1 MAVLDNGLKGA
12 VPSILVVLGVALAAP
27 IVLPAVAA
35 VSRPLAKTLIKGYL
49 VLSDMAKE
57 FAAETGEQISDLVA
71 EVKAER
77 EAAVAAGNGPRN
89 QARQITTSGAKDGK
103 RGHQGCACL
112 AGAGASEG
120 CQGEGEP
127 ISGQGG
133 PDEARQGAGNTPS
146 RDQGRP
152 PAAS

>member
-1 MAVLDNGLKGA
+1 MAVLDNGFKGA

-77 EAAVAAGNGPRN
+77 DAAVAAE
-89 QARQITTSGAKDGK
+89 
-103 RGHQGCACL
+103 
-112 AGAGASEG
+112 SETK
-120 CQGEGEP
+120 P
-127 ISGQGG
+127 VK
-133 PDEARQGAGNTPS
+133 
-146 RDQGRP
+146 
-152 PAAS
+152 

>member
-1 MAVLDNGLKGA
+1 MAILDNGFKGA

-77 EAAVAAGNGPRN
+77 ETAAAAEV
-89 QARQITTSGAKDGK
+89 T
-103 RGHQGCACL
+103 
-112 AGAGASEG
+112 AGL
-120 CQGEGEP
+120 
-127 ISGQGG
+127 
-133 PDEARQGAGNTPS
+133 EAN
-146 RDQGRP
+146 P
-152 PAAS
+152 PA

>member
-57 FAAETGEQISDLVA
+57 FDAETGEQISDLVA

-77 EAAVAAGNGPRN
+77 EAAVAPE
-89 QARQITTSGAKDGK
+89 
-103 RGHQGCACL
+103 
-112 AGAGASEG
+112 SE
-120 CQGEGEP
+120 P
-127 ISGQGG
+127 K
-133 PDEARQGAGNTPS
+133 
-146 RDQGRP
+146 
-152 PAAS
+152 PAT